1 MNPPDGNRLE
11 YRFDEVNQCEMCHAP
26 SKDFIA
32 MGVRQNRSQG
42 FRPRRGTGIAV
53 TVQRCKQCGLIFS
66 NPMPVPERI
75 EMHYP
80 DNPEQYWDSAYLD
93 EPMEQVFAGELATYR
108 RLRPNVSEPV
118 ALDVGAGIGRSM
130 AMLER
135 NGFRV
140 TGVEP
145 APGFARRAIELH
157 GFRPEQIVV
166 ATAEEA
172 EFGENTFDFITF
184 GASLEHLFHPGLV
197 LRKAARW
204 LKPNGLIHAEVPS
217 SRWLVGRMINTFYRL
232 SATSFVTNLS
242 PMHTPFHLYEF
253 SVEAFRRHAALH
265 RLEVESHRIE
275 VCETQLPRIF
285 DPLLK
290 PLMRVTNT
298 GLQLVVWLKRC

>member
-1 MNPPDGNRLE
+1 M
-11 YRFDEVNQCEMCHAP
+11 
-26 SKDFIA
+26 
-32 MGVRQNRSQG
+32 
-42 FRPRRGTGIAV
+42 AV
-53 TVQRCKQCGLIFS
+53 
-66 NPMPVPERI
+66 
-75 EMHYP
+75 
-80 DNPEQYWDSAYLD
+80 
-93 EPMEQVFAGELATYR
+93 
-108 RLRPNVSEPV
+108 
-118 ALDVGAGIGRSM
+118 
-130 AMLER
+130 LER

-145 APGFARRAIELH
+145 APGFARRAIDQH

-172 EFGENTFDFITF
+172 EFPENTFDFITF

-204 LKPNGLIHAEVPS
+204 LKPTGLIHAEVPS
-217 SRWLVGRMINTFYRL
+217 SRWLVGRMINVFYRL

-253 SVEAFRRHAALH
+253 SVGAFRRHGAMH
-265 RLEVESHRIE
+265 GLEIESHRIE

-290 PLMRVTNT
+290 PWMRITNT
-298 GLQLVVWLKRC
+298 GLQLVIWLKRP